1 MGKVCQTTYKAPDN
15 LEEVVAYL
23 NKYCDGGVCVMYKDG
38 RVIGKWPYPN
48 LPVQGDPS
56 DFIWVATGDQNM
68 FQADTVAEATAFLQG
83 ILIAV
88 ENWIGHIRVEGS
100 A

>member
-1 MGKVCQTTYKAPDN
+1 MGEVCQTTFKAPDN
-15 LEEVVAYL
+15 LEEVVSCL
-23 NKYCDGGVCVMYKDG
+23 NEYYDGCVWVMFKDG
-38 RVIGKWPYPN
+38 RIIGKWPYPN
-48 LPVQGDPS
+48 LPIQGEPS
-56 DFIWVATGDQNM
+56 DFLWVFTGDQNM

-88 ENWIGHIRVEGS
+88 ENWIGHIRVKGS